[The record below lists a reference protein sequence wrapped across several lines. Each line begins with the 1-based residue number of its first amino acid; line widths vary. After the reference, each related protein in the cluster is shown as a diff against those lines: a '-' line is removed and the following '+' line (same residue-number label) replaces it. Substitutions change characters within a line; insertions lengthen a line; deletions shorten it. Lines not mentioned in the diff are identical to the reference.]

1 MQKIVI
7 LSSKPKSDEYLLELV
22 QTLFPDCEIC
32 VASGTSET
40 LAHCQADSF
49 LGMET
54 THTMGRKA

>member
-7 LSSKPKSDEYLLELV
+7 LSSKPESDEYLLELV

-32 VASGTSET
+32 IASGMGEM

-49 LGMET
+49 LGVDT
-54 THTMGRKA
+54 TDTSGRA